1 MVTIGM
7 PRALLYY
14 DCAPTWNNFYRILG
28 ANVVVS
34 PATTKTT
41 IDAGVSL
48 CVDDAC
54 LPVKIYFGHA
64 VALAPLVD
72 FLFVPRLVSI
82 ERGKYLCPK
91 FLGLPDMVKAVLGE
105 RVRMITPTV
114 DLSKS
119 DRTIYRAVLTA
130 ASPITKNPVRT
141 IAAWQACRRQE
152 SSSSASS
159 QPEPE
164 SKVHVGVLAHPYI
177 IKDAALSFGILEKL
191 NEMRVQAIL
200 DDHPKFDA
208 DLPGTLQPGRRIFW
222 THEDRIYAAGMTM
235 ASTGAVDGIIVVQA
249 FGCGPGSMIFD
260 LLIRKFRR
268 EYSVPA
274 LTLSIDEHTGEA
286 GIVTRL
292 EAFVDMLLRTARG
305 CS

>member
-82 ERGKYLCPK
+82 EGGKYLCPK

-119 DRTIYRAVLTA
+119 DRAIYRAVLTA
-130 ASPITKNPVRT
+130 ASPNFKTL
-141 IAAWQACRRQE
+141 C
-152 SSSSASS
+152 
-159 QPEPE
+159 
-164 SKVHVGVLAHPYI
+164 
-177 IKDAALSFGILEKL
+177 AL
-191 NEMRVQAIL
+191 
-200 DDHPKFDA
+200 
-208 DLPGTLQPGRRIFW
+208 
-222 THEDRIYAAGMTM
+222 
-235 ASTGAVDGIIVVQA
+235 
-249 FGCGPGSMIFD
+249 
-260 LLIRKFRR
+260 
-268 EYSVPA
+268 
-274 LTLSIDEHTGEA
+274 
-286 GIVTRL
+286 
-292 EAFVDMLLRTARG
+292 
-305 CS
+305 

>member
-1 MVTIGM
+1 MSAERREG
-7 PRALLYY
+7 LSWSQSECLEHSYY

-105 RVRMITPTV
+105 RTHDNANRRPLQIGQGHLPRSPDCGV
-114 DLSKS
+114 S
-119 DRTIYRAVLTA
+119 DNQEPCAHYSCL
-130 ASPITKNPVRT
+130 AS
-141 IAAWQACRRQE
+141 
-152 SSSSASS
+152 
-159 QPEPE
+159 
-164 SKVHVGVLAHPYI
+164 
-177 IKDAALSFGILEKL
+177 
-191 NEMRVQAIL
+191 
-200 DDHPKFDA
+200 
-208 DLPGTLQPGRRIFW
+208 LPPSRI
-222 THEDRIYAAGMTM
+222 
-235 ASTGAVDGIIVVQA
+235 
-249 FGCGPGSMIFD
+249 
-260 LLIRKFRR
+260 
-268 EYSVPA
+268 
-274 LTLSIDEHTGEA
+274 
-286 GIVTRL
+286 
-292 EAFVDMLLRTARG
+292 
-305 CS
+305 